1 MSCAVCYQYFN
12 ELFCKD
18 TEEKHTKTR
27 KNYCKLKKF
36 YIGEKN
42 VQSGI
47 KNTKKATKNVQ
58 SGKWNFCPICAKIK
72 HIIYNMLIYRRLR
85 CFLF

>member
-36 YIGEKN
+36 
-42 VQSGI
+42 V
-47 KNTKKATKNVQ
+47 
-58 SGKWNFCPICAKIK
+58 
-72 HIIYNMLIYRRLR
+72 L
-85 CFLF
+85 